1 MDYKKIYIKYKT
13 DYLKLKN
20 KKAINQIGGGNTL
33 ELRSF
38 VSRADNRDSLYSSPL
53 SARNL
58 IIHISGPQ
66 GSGKTT
72 LGNKIKETYNDMIY
86 LKDLDD
92 LYDEF
97 NNQDKINDY
106 QEFINIFIRNNSDK
120 PLIITGL
127 SAEKCI
133 GDMDEN
139 DNTFYKINTNYKYL
153 IKIDE
158 DIILK
163 QRFLRQVSKL
173 NDRKEIFFNAWL
185 KDNNKIQNKIFRY
198 VDLVKWKSNN
208 IICNTIHK
216 KNKYKLMNIDDIYKK
231 VCDLIKKYK

>member
-1 MDYKKIYIKYKT
+1 MNYEDKYIKYKT
-13 DYLKLKN
+13 KYLELKN
-20 KKAINQIGGGNTL
+20 IKAINQIGGGNISK
-33 ELRSF
+33 RSSF
-38 VSRADNRDSLYSSPL
+38 VSLANNSDSLYSSQL

-66 GSGKTT
+66 GAGKTT
-72 LGNKIKETYNDMIY
+72 LGNKIKDKYDDRIY

-92 LYDEF
+92 LYAEF

-106 QEFINIFIRNNSDK
+106 QEFINNFIRKNSDK

-127 SAEKCI
+127 SAEKCK

-139 DNTFYKINTNYKYL
+139 DNTFYKIDTKYKYL

-158 DIILK
+158 DDILK

-173 NDRKEIFFNAWL
+173 YDRKEIFFDA
-185 KDNNKIQNKIFRY
+185 
-198 VDLVKWKSNN
+198 LVKR
-208 IICNTIHK
+208 
-216 KNKYKLMNIDDIYKK
+216 
-231 VCDLIKKYK
+231 

>member
-1 MDYKKIYIKYKT
+1 MNYEDKYIKYKT
-13 DYLKLKN
+13 KYLELKN
-20 KKAINQIGGGNTL
+20 IKAINQIGGRNTS
-33 ELRSF
+33 ERRSF
-38 VSRADNRDSLYSSPL
+38 VSLADNGDSLYSSPL

-66 GSGKTT
+66 GAGKTT
-72 LGNKIKETYNDMIY
+72 LGNKIKDKYDDRIY

-92 LYDEF
+92 LYAEF

-106 QEFINIFIRNNSDK
+106 QEFINNFIRKNSDK

-127 SAEKCI
+127 SAEKCK

-139 DNTFYKINTNYKYL
+139 DNTFYLIDTKYKYL

-158 DIILK
+158 DDILR

-173 NDRKEIFFNAWL
+173 NDRKEIFFDAWL
-185 KDNNKIQNKIFRY
+185 KDNNEIQKKLFRY

-208 IICNTIHK
+208 IICNTIHTEH
-216 KNKYKLMNIDDIYKK
+216 NYKLMNRDDIYKK
-231 VCDLIKKYK
+231 VCDLIDKKI

>member
-1 MDYKKIYIKYKT
+1 MNYKDKYIKYKT
-13 DYLKLKN
+13 KYLELKN
-20 KKAINQIGGGNTL
+20 IKAINQICGGNTS

-38 VSRADNRDSLYSSPL
+38 VFRTNNEDEQSESKL
-53 SARNL
+53 SVRNL

-66 GSGKTT
+66 GAGKTT
-72 LGNKIKETYNDMIY
+72 LGNKIKKKYNDMIY

-106 QEFINIFIRNNSDK
+106 QEFINNFIKKNSDK

-127 SAEKCI
+127 SAEKCK

-139 DNTFYKINTNYKYL
+139 DNTFYLINTKYKYL

-158 DIILK
+158 DDILK

-173 NDRKEIFFNAWL
+173 NDRKEIFFDAWL
-185 KDNNKIQNKIFRY
+185 KDNNEIQKKLFRY

-208 IICNTIHK
+208 ILKLLDNHHFL
-216 KNKYKLMNIDDIYKK
+216 NKLNLYYTK
-231 VCDLIKKYK
+231 

>member
-1 MDYKKIYIKYKT
+1 MNYEDKYIKYKIK
-13 DYLKLKN
+13 YLELKN
-20 KKAINQIGGGNTL
+20 IKVINQIGGG
-33 ELRSF
+33 
-38 VSRADNRDSLYSSPL
+38 
-53 SARNL
+53 NL

-66 GSGKTT
+66 GAGKTT
-72 LGNKIKETYNDMIY
+72 LGNKIKEKYNDMIY

-106 QEFINIFIRNNSDK
+106 QEFINNFIRKNSDK

-127 SAEKCI
+127 SAEKCK

-139 DNTFYKINTNYKYL
+139 DNTFYEIDTKYKYL

-158 DIILK
+158 DDILK

-173 NDRKEIFFNAWL
+173 NDRKEIFFDLWL
-185 KDNNKIQNKIFRY
+185 KNNNEIQKKLFRY

-216 KNKYKLMNIDDIYKK
+216 KKKYKSMNRDDIYKK
-231 VCDLIKKYK
+231 VCDLIDKKI

>member
-1 MDYKKIYIKYKT
+1 MNYKDKYIKYKT
-13 DYLKLKN
+13 KYLKLKN
-20 KKAINQIGGGNTL
+20 IKAINQKGWGNTS

-38 VSRADNRDSLYSSPL
+38 VFRTDNGDEKSESKL
-53 SARNL
+53 STRNL

-66 GSGKTT
+66 GVGKTT
-72 LGNKIKETYNDMIY
+72 LGNKIKKTYNDMIY

-97 NNQDKINDY
+97 NYQDKINDY
-106 QEFINIFIRNNSDK
+106 QEFINNFIRKNSDK

-127 SAEKCI
+127 SAEKCK
-133 GDMDEN
+133 GDLDEN
-139 DNTFYKINTNYKYL
+139 DNTFYEIDTKYKYL

-158 DIILK
+158 DDILK

-173 NDRKEIFFNAWL
+173 NDRKELFFDLWL
-185 KDNNKIQNKIFRY
+185 KNNNEIQKKLFRY

-208 IICNTIHK
+208 IICNTIHNK
-216 KNKYKLMNIDDIYKK
+216 KEI
-231 VCDLIKKYK
+231 